1 MQTADVNGHPLQDES
16 GAFSDGLIP
25 PLGELIEKFLMTV
38 NGTRRTGGPE
48 ILLEKNGGDSTGYF
62 NAAEIWAGG
71 EWWNR
76 YFGEGCP

>member
-25 PLGELIEKFLMTV
+25 PLGELIEKFLVTV

-48 ILLEKNGGDSTGYF
+48 ILLEQNGVIQRVILTLRRSGQ
-62 NAAEIWAGG
+62 AANDGTALW
-71 EWWNR
+71 
-76 YFGEGCP
+76 